1 MYVPRQRLEILIM
14 LHFFSGLG
22 EGRSQIINTQSNL
35 EKQKKSQKIWEM
47 H

>member
-1 MYVPRQRLEILIM
+1 MYVPRDFDNATF
-14 LHFFSGLG
+14 FFSGLG